1 MHSLSTLVLLGASL
15 ASTTYAA
22 IGPDCANG
30 PLKSNKICDVKASPS
45 ERAAALVAAMQTQE
59 KLDNLVRCVQ

>member
-1 MHSLSTLVLLGASL
+1 MRSFSAFAFLGVPLVSTVH
-15 ASTTYAA
+15 A

-30 PLKSNKICDVKASPS
+30 PLKSNKICDVSASPT

-59 KLDNLVRCVQ
+59 KLVNLVRCV